1 MTSVLNGQG
10 TYTEGAR
17 LNKMQKGCCET
28 MSQPQIQMQMQGQKA
43 CNQCPLT
50 PAAQPPITPS
60 EGSRIAT
67 LGMSCGVSMGGVSQ
81 QRARELLATSKL
93 RRNPVSEGVRIDQ
106 LIQDTAACSPPPLFY
121 SPIVQT
127 ICPRLP
133 PPPAPPAR
141 ACPLTKNQKF

>member
-17 LNKMQKGCCET
+17 LNKMQKEVCGT
-28 MSQPQIQMQMQGQKA
+28 MREGPKS
-43 CNQCPLT
+43 CNQCPIT
-50 PAAQPPITPS
+50 PIAQPPITPS

-106 LIQDTAACSPPPLFY
+106 LIQETAACSPPPLFY

-141 ACPLTKNQKF
+141 ACPLTKNQKLW